1 VGWAMKPSAMI
12 LMMHSPVK
20 MTVKMISISSRKSL
34 VALLSPFGKGV
45 KTANDMQVPKIVNR
59 IKISNHFASVILI
72 NNCLMGFFNEKQYI
86 ERFALSGGGL
96 TPGLLVGFLLIWSC
110 FSGGGPDAGA
120 AGS

>member
-1 VGWAMKPSAMI
+1 MDLMTYLI
-12 LMMHSPVK
+12 L
-20 MTVKMISISSRKSL
+20 
-34 VALLSPFGKGV
+34 
-45 KTANDMQVPKIVNR
+45 
-59 IKISNHFASVILI
+59 IKRFINLFLTLI
-72 NNCLMGFFNEKQYI
+72 NNCLMGFFNEKRYI